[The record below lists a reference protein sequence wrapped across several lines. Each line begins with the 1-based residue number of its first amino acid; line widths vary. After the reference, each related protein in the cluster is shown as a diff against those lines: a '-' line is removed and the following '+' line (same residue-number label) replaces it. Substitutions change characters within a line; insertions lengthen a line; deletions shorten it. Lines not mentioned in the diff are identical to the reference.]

1 MQMQTLTT
9 TKVLLVVEDMPMDQ
23 KMISGLLQRAGYQ
36 VTTAA
41 SAEDAWKY
49 LQQHDDA
56 PSAIILDIILPGDS
70 GLNLCRKIRGSERLK
85 QIPIIFCSSKDKE
98 ADRFW
103 ALRQGGNEYIT
114 KPFTPNQLLDVVRK
128 YV

>member
-1 MQMQTLTT
+1 MQTLTSA
-9 TKVLLVVEDMPMDQ
+9 KVLLVVEDTPIDQ
-23 KMISGLLQRAGYQ
+23 KLISGLLQRAGYQ
-36 VTTAA
+36 VAA
-41 SAEDAWKY
+41 TPTAEDAWKY
-49 LQQHDDA
+49 LQNQEYA

-70 GLNLCRKIRGSERLK
+70 GLNLCRKIRGSDRLK
-85 QIPIIFCSSKDKE
+85 QVPIIFCSSKDKE

-114 KPFTPNQLLDVVRK
+114 KPFTPNQLLEVVRK

>member
-1 MQMQTLTT
+1 MQTLERSRG
-9 TKVLLVVEDMPMDQ
+9 LLVVEDTPLDQ
-23 KMISGLLQRAGYQ
+23 RMIAGLLQRAGYQ
-36 VTTAA
+36 VTTVE
-41 SAEDAWKY
+41 SAEGAWQH
-49 LQQHDDA
+49 LQETI

-70 GLNLCRKIRGSERLK
+70 GLNLCRKIRGSERFK
-85 QIPIIFCSSKDKE
+85 QVPIIFCSLKDRE

-114 KPFTPNQLLDVVRK
+114 KPFTPLELLDVVRK